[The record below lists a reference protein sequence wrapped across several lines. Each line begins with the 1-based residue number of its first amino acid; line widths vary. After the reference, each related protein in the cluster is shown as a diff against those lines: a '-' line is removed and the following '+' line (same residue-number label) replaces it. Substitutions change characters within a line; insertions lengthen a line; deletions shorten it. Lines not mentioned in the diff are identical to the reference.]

1 MVGSCASI
9 SSGKRNIIIDTK
21 ASVRILEIGSKNL
34 SLAGQNAFFGKNGN
48 KEVWS
53 VRLYDNFQVVY
64 ELLDWASLLRF
75 VAGLGLTV

>member
-34 SLAGQNAFFGKNGN
+34 SLAGQNAFFGN
-48 KEVWS
+48 KAVWS